1 MKEVKK
7 RRRKNALIVLL
18 AMLVAVVFSGY
29 GVVSENMLVA
39 SMAELSAE
47 YGFNDY
53 SVTTMIEFKDWDGIN
68 QGVLANEISA
78 AKAEEVLNKG
88 YCLEYMQS
96 WKDAGKI
103 PQDFTPSSAK
113 TSSTGSQ
120 SQNVSTENTKQETA
134 KSDTSSTN
142 TSTKVET
149 KKYSDEEIAS
159 AWKLTTTVDATCAT
173 DGYKEYKNTLTNE
186 KKTETI
192 PATGQHDYQVT
203 DSVDA
208 TCTEK
213 GSVTYTCS
221 VCGDSYTEET
231 DMLEHSYEIVDQKDA
246 TCTEDGYTKYECS
259 VCGDSYEET
268 VKATGHDEGEWKT
281 TKEPSMFSEGSKELR
296 CTVCGEVLDTQSI
309 PQTCPI
315 SLAGVVVIAVAVVA
329 VITGVVIVLRKKKKK
344 VA

>member
-39 SMAELSAE
+39 SMAEL
-47 YGFNDY
+47 
-53 SVTTMIEFKDWDGIN
+53 TIEPGSKDDQVNSLCNAGHEDIVN
-68 QGVLANEISA
+68 EMVLAGGVSA
-78 AKAEEVLNKG
+78 GKAEELLNKG
-88 YCLEYMQS
+88 YCLVYMQS

-113 TSSTGSQ
+113 INSAESQSQ
-120 SQNVSTENTKQETA
+120 SQNTATENTKQETA
-134 KSDTSSTN
+134 KSDTSTTN
-142 TSTKVET
+142 TSTTAET
-149 KKYSDEEIAS
+149 KNYSDEEIAN
-159 AWKLTTTVDATCAT
+159 AWKVTTTVDATCAT

-213 GSVTYTCS
+213 GSATYTCS

-231 DMLEHSYEIVDQKDA
+231 DMLEHSYEVVDQKDA

-268 VKATGHDEGEWKT
+268 IKATGHDDGEWTT
-281 TKEPSMFSEGSKELR
+281 TKEASLFSNGLKELK
-296 CTVCGEVLDTQSI
+296 CTVCGEVIDTQSI
-309 PQTCPI
+309 PQTCPLP
-315 SLAGVVVIAVAVVA
+315 LAGVTAIVVVVT
-329 VITGVVIVLRKKKKK
+329 VIIVGIIIVIRKKRK
-344 VA
+344 